1 MVVFCHSLNTKLLQM
16 SEWMLPP
23 GENKLTTYLNNNNI
37 SIVTVDIYISLYHVN
52 FGWVTNNPVNQ
63 SGLC

>member
-1 MVVFCHSLNTKLLQM
+1 MVVFCHSLNAKLFQM

-37 SIVTVDIYISLYHVN
+37 SIVTVDIYISLYQLTLA
-52 FGWVTNNPVNQ
+52 G
-63 SGLC
+63 